1 MKAWIALALY
11 LACHAA
17 GAQELLV
24 SEAEMQASLA
34 SGNLPMAR
42 SMPAPGAPRIELAA
56 PDIRQSIASPTR
68 ILLRFAATA
77 PATIRPESLRVLYGS
92 LRLDITGRLLAGARV
107 TAEGIEVAEA
117 ALPRGQHRL
126 TLLLEDSIG
135 RAASQSFSFTVE

>member
-1 MKAWIALALY
+1 MKASIAFALC
-11 LACHAA
+11 LACQAA
-17 GAQELLV
+17 GAQQMLV
-24 SEAEMQASLA
+24 SEAEMRASLA
-34 SGNLPMAR
+34 ADHRPAAR
-42 SMPAPGAPRIELAA
+42 STPVPGAPRIELAV

-92 LRLDITGRLLAGARV
+92 LRLDITGRLLAGAQV
-107 TAEGIEVAEA
+107 TAEGIEVAQA